1 MPVLS
6 VIVMVAPPSVVE
18 SGNIVVLVVEAASP
32 LPNPAAMESGATIG
46 VQLPADAVAKLVL

>member
-1 MPVLS
+1 
-6 VIVMVAPPSVVE
+6 MVAPPSVVE